1 MLNVY
6 RASAGS
12 GKTFKLTYEYIKM
25 LLGRRKETD
34 EGYQFYKNYN
44 NKKEEYMENLFVTIR
59 GEILSFFL
67 QMQHMTFKDI
77 LDIILVS
84 FVFYLA
90 VKRIQNMISLSKKYL
105 NLKVLIQ
112 IILIFIITNF

>member
-34 EGYQFYKNYN
+34 EGYQFYKN
-44 NKKEEYMENLFVTIR
+44 
-59 GEILSFFL
+59 
-67 QMQHMTFKDI
+67 
-77 LDIILVS
+77 
-84 FVFYLA
+84 
-90 VKRIQNMISLSKKYL
+90 
-105 NLKVLIQ
+105 
-112 IILIFIITNF
+112 